1 MTTYNYTPI
10 DTPGQIVD
18 NLNFSNLDLTSGIK
32 NIPKTTTT
40 ESKSKEDREKRKKE
54 LADERSEYTDEE
66 YEAQKQAQ
74 LEALQKSREDNQVK
88 IDNYL
93 QSASSLDPTS
103 PDYAEKATNI
113 LTQVRLL
120 ESINI
125 NLQRAEDEREKKDKD
140 GNDKWGIKEY
150 GALITL
156 IGGGLAIGE
165 GLDRLFNSEDLS
177 ELNVTDELRKSAQA
191 STDPETMDMIINAG
205 YRDQPRIT
213 DLENLANYGN
223 QFGSLSNEL
232 FNDPTYGTQLE
243 SNYQEFLKENPGI
256 GRDQFLTE
264 FARAN
269 PMNPLSQMITQKLS
283 RIGQLEKATGQIA
296 NVSRN
301 ETLKGLDMAG
311 KFYKPTSAGG
321 LGFTPEQFRSPEQQA
336 IVDRTM
342 GLINS
347 DEVNLLRNSVA
358 DRVRSQGRLG
368 IDELRDITSDALTS
382 VDPSLAN
389 QQYLGSG
396 GLARSVLNTSGA
408 KRNRLLQDESALNT
422 ILNAERGFI
431 PTANNVVQSNTID
444 PVRAFGLT
452 GTESSLANQ
461 VYGTN
466 PTQGIN
472 YDPTSA
478 YYSSLTGINQN
489 IKQANL
495 QQPSVSSEVTNI
507 GQNVVDMGD
516 QYKTLTS

>member
-1 MTTYNYTPI
+1 MATYNDI
-10 DTPGQIVD
+10 QTPGQIMSGL
-18 NLNFSNLDLTSGIK
+18 NLNNLNIDSAVK

-40 ESKSKEDREKRKKE
+40 ESKSQEDKEKRKKM
-54 LADERSEYTDEE
+54 LAEERSQYTDEE
-66 YEAQKQAQ
+66 YEALKQAQ
-74 LEALQKSREDNQVK
+74 REATEKTQEENIELMAR
-88 IDNYL
+88 
-93 QSASSLDPTS
+93 
-103 PDYAEKATNI
+103 YAETLSNIDPLSEGATEQQLKLQQQI
-113 LTQVRLL
+113 LNLKFANERLEEVKL
-120 ESINI
+120 
-125 NLQRAEDEREKKDKD
+125 EREKKDKE

-205 YRDQPRIT
+205 YRDQPKIT

-243 SNYQEFLKENPGI
+243 SSYQEFLKENPGI

-264 FARAN
+264 FARNN
-269 PMNPLSQMITQKLS
+269 PMNPLSQVITQKLS
-283 RIGQLEKATGQIA
+283 RIGQLEKSTGQIA
-296 NVSRN
+296 NISRN
-301 ETLKGLDMAG
+301 ETLKGLDMAS
-311 KFYKPTSAGG
+311 KFYQPTSAGG

-342 GLINS
+342 GLVNS

-396 GLARSVLNTSGA
+396 GLARSVLNTSSA
-408 KRNRLLQDESALNT
+408 KRNRLIQDESALNT

-431 PTANNVVQSNTID
+431 PTANNVVQTNTID
-444 PVRAFGLT
+444 PVRAFGLS
-452 GTESSLANQ
+452 GTEASLADK
-461 VYGTN
+461 VYSTN

-495 QQPSVSSEVTNI
+495 QQPSTSSEVTNI
-507 GQNVVDMGD
+507 GQNVIDMGD